1 MKKSP
6 MKMAKAGKKD
16 PVKPAP
22 KAGKKDPVKPAPK
35 AGKKSPTKFN
45 AGLKKA
51 AADGK
56 LDNNPKFKAAVEK
69 SPAKMKKGGAMKM
82 KYKK

>member
-1 MKKSP
+1 MKMGKKSP
-6 MKMAKAGKKD
+6 MKMAKKGSAAKM
-16 PVKPAP
+16 A
-22 KAGKKDPVKPAPK
+22 
-35 AGKKSPTKFN
+35 KSPNKFN

-56 LDNNPKFKAAVEK
+56 LDKNPKFKAAVENA
-69 SPAKMKKGGAMKM
+69 PAKMKKSAMKMKKSAMKMGMKKSAAKM